1 MRLKLRRVIITLVW
15 AASLV
20 AAGPAIG
27 YAQGAS
33 ERLALQ
39 TTAREHGA
47 DLSADESGRVGIWRD
62 VMEQVK

>member
-1 MRLKLRRVIITLVW
+1 MQLKLRRAITMLVW

-33 ERLALQ
+33 ERLSSQ
-39 TTAREHGA
+39 VMARDQQADISEYASANPDMQDGA
-47 DLSADESGRVGIWRD
+47 EQDE
-62 VMEQVK
+62 